1 MDTDLKNIF
10 ENFKKF
16 DQEKIEVKDEKTLL
30 ENVQKLSPC
39 IKTLENIFNTNHL
52 ILEREFETVI
62 EIYTLY
68 TTYLLI
74 AIPLNTRQ
82 GIYKPLNDDEWK
94 HLTTVVHLLRRIL
107 CLDPF
112 NEFANHNFV
121 KVIMGMYCH
130 NPNQN
135 VKENL
140 KLIKE
145 ALYVNPYSHELHY
158 YTGRLYKL
166 NEDAIN
172 SLYHFKMCCSI
183 IDNLKEQ
190 TDDVKKHKTTA
201 LIEIGNLYYKDIGLG
216 NRHLAMSYYKKAY
229 EIDDKNPDICNCI
242 AVIHT
247 ENRDTDSAL
256 EYYNLGLK
264 YAENSNNPNNIRATL
279 YMNMGLVKSFETEF
293 EEAIKCSNMAVKY
306 MPTLAL
312 AYQNKLLDMNYIS
325 HRIKDPMYIANQHF
339 KLGRLYPKVVEN
351 YKESLPYY
359 IVKNKNEKLNIGF
372 VSGDFVCHPV
382 AYFMNGILSKYN
394 HDKIKIFCYSA
405 RPMDMSKVFI
415 NVNWKIINQ
424 TSPDDLEKIIKNDKI
439 DILIDLSGHTGEN
452 RIDVFVLKPAP
463 IQMSYLGY
471 PNTTGLKCFDYR
483 ITDKFADCKESEKYY
498 SEKLL
503 YMPNCFLN
511 YNFLQEKDKLP
522 NIKDRESNEEIV
534 FGSFNKFNKI
544 NPLVIKTWVEILKEI
559 PNSKLIL
566 KTKEFQT
573 KTLIDKFFQ
582 KVNEFQGDCDIKS
595 RIEILPYADS
605 WLDHLED
612 YNKIDYALDSFPYSG
627 TTTSCDALLMG
638 VAVITLKDNVKYY
651 HSQNVTS
658 SILNNS
664 NLEEYIANDIE
675 DYKKLCKTLTKLG
688 SPDKKNIREN
698 FLNGHVFN
706 TKEFINDFENLL
718 IDTYHSHF
726 NSENS

>member
-10 ENFKKF
+10 ENFTKF
-16 DQEKIEVKDEKTLL
+16 DKEKIKVIDEKTLV

-39 IKTLENIFNTNHL
+39 IKDLENIFNNNHL
-52 ILEREFETVI
+52 ILERHFEKVV
-62 EIYTLY
+62 EIYILY
-68 TTYLLI
+68 TTYLLS

-82 GIYKPLNDDEWK
+82 GIYKPFNDDEWK
-94 HLTTVVHLLRRIL
+94 HLITVIHLLRRIL
-107 CLDPF
+107 ILDPF
-112 NEFANHNFV
+112 NDFANFNFV
-121 KVIMGMYCH
+121 NVIIGMYCH
-130 NPNQN
+130 NPNQD
-135 VKENL
+135 VRENL

-158 YTGRLYKL
+158 YSGRLYKL
-166 NEDAIN
+166 NCDAETA
-172 SLYHFKMCCSI
+172 LYHFKMCCNI

-190 TDDVKKHKTTA
+190 TKDVKTHKACA

-216 NRHLAMSYYKKAY
+216 NRHLAMTYYKKAY
-229 EIDDKNPDICNCI
+229 ELDKENPDVCNCI
-242 AVIHT
+242 AVMHT
-247 ENRDTDSAL
+247 ENRNIDSAL

-264 YAENSNNPNNIRATL
+264 YADNSNTPDVLKATL
-279 YMNMGLVKSFETEF
+279 YMNMGLVKSFETDF
-293 EEAIKCSNMAVKY
+293 EKAIECSNMAVKH
-306 MPTLAL
+306 MPTLSL

-339 KLGRLYPKVVEN
+339 KLSKMYPKVIEN
-351 YKESLPYY
+351 YKDSLPDY
-359 IVKNKNEKLNIGF
+359 IVKNKNEKINVGF

-382 AYFMNGILSKYN
+382 SYFTNGILSKYN
-394 HDKIKIFCYSA
+394 QDRMKIFCYSS
-405 RPMDMSKVFI
+405 RPMDMSKVFTG
-415 NVNWKIINQ
+415 VNWKIINQ

-511 YNFLQEKDKLP
+511 YNFLHENDKLP
-522 NIKDRESNEEIV
+522 VIKEKITKDQIV
-534 FGSFNKFNKI
+534 FGSFNKYNKI
-544 NPLVIKTWVEILKEI
+544 NKLVIKTWVEILKEI
-559 PNSKLIL
+559 PNSKLVL

-573 KTLIDKFFQ
+573 KSLIDKFF
-582 KVNEFQGDCDIKS
+582 KNVEEFQGEYDIKS
-595 RIEILPYADS
+595 KIEILPYTDS
-605 WLDHLED
+605 WLDHLDD

-638 VAVITLKDNVKYY
+638 VAVITLKDNVKFF

-658 SILNNS
+658 SVLINS
-664 NLEEYIANDIE
+664 NLEEYIAESID
-675 DYKKLCKTLTKLG
+675 DYIKLCKTLVKLG
-688 SPDKKNIREN
+688 EPDKKNIREN
-698 FLNGHVFN
+698 FLKSHVFN
-706 TKEFINDFENLL
+706 TKEFVNDFENLL
-718 IDTYHSHF
+718 INTYHSHF
-726 NSENS
+726 V

>member
-10 ENFKKF
+10 ENFTKF
-16 DQEKIEVKDEKTLL
+16 YKEKIKVIDEKTLV

-39 IKTLENIFNTNHL
+39 IKDLENIFNNNHL
-52 ILEREFETVI
+52 ILERHFEKVV
-62 EIYTLY
+62 EIYILY
-68 TTYLLI
+68 TTYLLS

-82 GIYKPLNDDEWK
+82 GIYKPFNDDEWK
-94 HLTTVVHLLRRIL
+94 HLITVIHLLRRIL
-107 CLDPF
+107 ILDPF
-112 NEFANHNFV
+112 NDFANFNFV
-121 KVIMGMYCH
+121 NVIIGMYCH
-130 NPNQN
+130 NPNQD
-135 VKENL
+135 VRENL

-158 YTGRLYKL
+158 YSGRLYKL
-166 NEDAIN
+166 NCDAETA
-172 SLYHFKMCCSI
+172 LYHFKMCCNI

-190 TDDVKKHKTTA
+190 TKDVKTHKACA

-216 NRHLAMSYYKKAY
+216 NRHLAMTYYKKAY
-229 EIDDKNPDICNCI
+229 ELDKENPDVCNCI
-242 AVIHT
+242 AVMHT
-247 ENRDTDSAL
+247 ENRNIDSAL

-264 YAENSNNPNNIRATL
+264 YADNSNTPDVLKATL
-279 YMNMGLVKSFETEF
+279 YMNMGLVKSFETDF
-293 EEAIKCSNMAVKY
+293 EKAIECSNMAVKH
-306 MPTLAL
+306 MPTLSL

-339 KLGRLYPKVVEN
+339 KLSKMYPKVIEN
-351 YKESLPYY
+351 YKDSLPDY
-359 IVKNKNEKLNIGF
+359 IVKNKNEKINVGF

-382 AYFMNGILSKYN
+382 SYFTNGILSKYN
-394 HDKIKIFCYSA
+394 QDRMKIFCYSS
-405 RPMDMSKVFI
+405 RPMDMSKVFTG
-415 NVNWKIINQ
+415 VNWKIINQ

-511 YNFLQEKDKLP
+511 YNFLHENDKLP
-522 NIKDRESNEEIV
+522 VIKEKITKDQIV
-534 FGSFNKFNKI
+534 FGSFNKYNKI
-544 NPLVIKTWVEILKEI
+544 NKLVIKTWVEILKEI
-559 PNSKLIL
+559 PNSKLVL

-573 KTLIDKFFQ
+573 KSLIDKFF
-582 KVNEFQGDCDIKS
+582 KNVEEFQGEYDIKS
-595 RIEILPYADS
+595 KIEILPYTDS
-605 WLDHLED
+605 WLDHLDD

-638 VAVITLKDNVKYY
+638 VAVITLKDNVKFF

-658 SILNNS
+658 SVLINS
-664 NLEEYIANDIE
+664 NLEEYIAESID
-675 DYKKLCKTLTKLG
+675 DYIKLCKTLVKLG
-688 SPDKKNIREN
+688 EPDKKNIREN
-698 FLNGHVFN
+698 FLKSHVFN
-706 TKEFINDFENLL
+706 TKEFVNDFENLL
-718 IDTYHSHF
+718 INTYHSHF
-726 NSENS
+726 V